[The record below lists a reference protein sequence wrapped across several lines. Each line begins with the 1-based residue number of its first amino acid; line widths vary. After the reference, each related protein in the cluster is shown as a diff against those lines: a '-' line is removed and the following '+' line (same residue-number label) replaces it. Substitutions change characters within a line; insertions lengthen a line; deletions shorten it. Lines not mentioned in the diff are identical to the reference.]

1 MTSRNPLS
9 LRRSQLTCAILA
21 TLLIP
26 GMALA
31 QTAGGTTEDEKKDDT
46 TSTAPSANL
55 DRIEVVGSRIKR
67 AEVEG
72 PSPVTVITSAQLEK
86 EGFVSVSNA
95 LQTIT

>member
-31 QTAGGTTEDEKKDDT
+31 QTAGGTTEDE
-46 TSTAPSANL
+46 
-55 DRIEVVGSRIKR
+55 
-67 AEVEG
+67 
-72 PSPVTVITSAQLEK
+72 
-86 EGFVSVSNA
+86 
-95 LQTIT
+95 